1 MSKCWC
7 RFAMAVL
14 IVILVWLPYS
24 WNKIAITILGVL
36 LAILALVGT
45 CCCST
50 LTQAKAKEAGTAED
64 KAKET
69 EPVEAKE

>member
-14 IVILVWLPYS
+14 VIVFAWLPYS

-36 LAILALVGT
+36 LAIMALIGT

-50 LTQAKAKEAGTAED
+50 MIQAKAKAKDTETAN
-64 KAKET
+64 AKE
-69 EPVEAKE
+69 

>member
-14 IVILVWLPYS
+14 IIIFAWLDYS
-24 WNKIAITILGVL
+24 WTRIAIIILGIL

-50 LTQAKAKEAGTAED
+50 LTQAKAKEAGTAEAP
-64 KAKET
+64 KT
-69 EPVEAKE
+69 EPAEKKE

>member
-14 IVILVWLPYS
+14 IIVFVWLPYS

-36 LAILALVGT
+36 LAIMALIGT
-45 CCCST
+45 CCCAT
-50 LTQAKAKEAGTAED
+50 MAEAKVKATETVDAKE
-64 KAKET
+64 
-69 EPVEAKE
+69 

>member
-14 IVILVWLPYS
+14 IIVFVWLPYS
-24 WNKIAITILGVL
+24 WTRIAITILGVL
-36 LAILALVGT
+36 LAIMALIGT
-45 CCCST
+45 CCCT
-50 LTQAKAKEAGTAED
+50 AMAEAKA

-69 EPVEAKE
+69 ETADAKE